1 MDEMDLAIDYVRRV
15 IPLTPEEGDYFSSLL
30 RIRKVRKKQ
39 AIAQPGF
46 PCKHRS
52 YIAKGA
58 MRAYLVDDAGQEHT
72 VKLGIEDWW
81 ISDYASYT
89 FQQPATMFVEA
100 IEDSVL
106 VQIAYDDEQRLM
118 ETVPKFERFFR
129 IITQRGYAFLQQRLL
144 SNLSKTAGQRY
155 DDFLIDHPELAK
167 RIPQYVLASY
177 LGISTEFLSKIR
189 SDKRKKVDLS

>member
-1 MDEMDLAIDYVRRV
+1 MDEMDLAIDCVRRV

-30 RIRKVRKKQ
+30 RIRRIRKKQ

-58 MRAYLVDDAGQEHT
+58 MRAYLV
-72 VKLGIEDWW
+72 
-81 ISDYASYT
+81 
-89 FQQPATMFVEA
+89 
-100 IEDSVL
+100 
-106 VQIAYDDEQRLM
+106 DDEQRLM

-144 SNLSKTAGQRY
+144 SNLSK
-155 DDFLIDHPELAK
+155 
-167 RIPQYVLASY
+167 
-177 LGISTEFLSKIR
+177 IR